1 MKILNMTYRGV
12 DEATDVLSF
21 PQIEKLTQHPALST
35 QHFVLG
41 DIVINV
47 HRAKRQAA
55 KQGLTFHD
63 ELRRLLIHGLLHLI
77 GYDHEKSRYHRK
89 KMESR
94 ERQLLDALESP

>member
-1 MKILNMTYRGV
+1 MTYRGV

-21 PQIEKLTQHPALST
+21 PQIEKLTQHSALST

-47 HRAKRQAA
+47 HRAKRKATE
-55 KQGLTFHD
+55 QGLTFHD

-77 GYDHEKSRYHRK
+77 GYNHEKSRYHRK